1 MNPIQQYLSA
11 IALFEFYGAQ
21 STGGVD
27 FLKEGNAAK
36 WDAGPDVFQS
46 PQDYAKFFAS
56 LEKLMMPMGFTW
68 VPVPIPDPRLVPA
81 EYADMAKQARDT
93 ANAYYTKTRV
103 IGTPASTFK
112 KAIAAEFKKAK

>member
-1 MNPIQQYLSA
+1 MKTA

-103 IGTPASTFK
+103 ISTPASTFN